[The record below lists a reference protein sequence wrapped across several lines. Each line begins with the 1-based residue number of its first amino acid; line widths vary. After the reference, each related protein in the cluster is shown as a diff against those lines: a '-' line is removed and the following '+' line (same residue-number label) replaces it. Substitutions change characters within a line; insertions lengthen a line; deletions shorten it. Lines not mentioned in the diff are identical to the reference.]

1 VDIQDQTM
9 KRRELLYSLLGVSGL
24 PAFVQAQQAAIPPAT
39 EELPPLRLTNP
50 SQVADGV
57 LKFFTPAEFETF
69 RRFGNV
75 IMPPADSE
83 PGALD
88 AKAPE
93 FLDFL
98 LSESPAEVQILY
110 RNGVRE
116 LEKRSMQRHKQN
128 FAKLPEAGIADV
140 LSPLNTPWTYQ
151 GPTEPFAQFLQAG
164 KIAFYQ
170 ATVNSREWAVAQSS
184 RRRGAAGTNTYYL
197 PVE

>member
-1 VDIQDQTM
+1 M

-24 PAFVQAQQAAIPPAT
+24 PAFIQAQQPAIPPAT

-50 SQVADGV
+50 NQVADGV
-57 LKFFTPAEFETF
+57 LKFFTPAEFASF
-69 RRFGNV
+69 RMLGNQ
-75 IMPPADSE
+75 IMPAAEAE
-83 PGALD
+83 PSALD

-98 LSESPAEVQILY
+98 LSESPTEIQTLY

-116 LEKRSMQRHKQN
+116 LEKRSVQRHKQS
-128 FAKLPEAGIADV
+128 FAKLQPAGIADV
-140 LSPLNTPWTYQ
+140 LSPLNASWTYE
-151 GPTEPFAQFLQAG
+151 GPTQPFDQFLQAS

-170 ATVNSREWAVAQSS
+170 ATVNSREWAEAQSS
-184 RRRGAAGTNTYYL
+184 RRRGAAGMNTYYL

>member
-1 VDIQDQTM
+1 M

-24 PAFVQAQQAAIPPAT
+24 PAFVQAQQPVTPPAT
-39 EELPPLRLTNP
+39 EELPPLQLTHP
-50 SQVADGV
+50 SQLAEGV
-57 LKFFTPAEFETF
+57 LKFFAPAEFAAF
-69 RRFGNV
+69 RHLGNV
-75 IMPPADSE
+75 IMPAADSE

-98 LSESPAEVQILY
+98 LSESPNELQALY
-110 RNGVRE
+110 RNGIRE
-116 LEKRSMQRHKQN
+116 LEKRSLQRHKQN
-128 FAKLPEAGIADV
+128 FPKLPPAGIKDV
-140 LSPLNTPWTYQ
+140 LSPLEGPWSYR
-151 GPTEPFAQFLQAG
+151 GPAEPFAQFLQAS

-170 ATVNSREWAVAQSS
+170 ATVNSREWADAQSA

>member
-1 VDIQDQTM
+1 M

-24 PAFVQAQQAAIPPAT
+24 PAFVQAQQPAIPPAT
-39 EELPPLRLTNP
+39 DELPPLRLTNP
-50 SQVADGV
+50 NQVADGV
-57 LKFFTPAEFETF
+57 LRFFTPSEFVSF
-69 RRFGNV
+69 RRLADLV
-75 IMPPADSE
+75 MPPAEGE

-98 LSESPAEVQILY
+98 LSQSPGEVQSLY

-116 LEKRSMQRHKQN
+116 LDKRAVQRHKQS
-128 FAKLPEAGIADV
+128 FAKLPDAGIADV
-140 LSPLNTPWTYQ
+140 LSPLNASWTFQ
-151 GPTEPFAQFLQAG
+151 GPTEGFAQFLQAS

-170 ATVNSREWAVAQSS
+170 ATLNSREWADAQSS
-184 RRRGAAGTNTYYL
+184 RRRGATAMNPYYL